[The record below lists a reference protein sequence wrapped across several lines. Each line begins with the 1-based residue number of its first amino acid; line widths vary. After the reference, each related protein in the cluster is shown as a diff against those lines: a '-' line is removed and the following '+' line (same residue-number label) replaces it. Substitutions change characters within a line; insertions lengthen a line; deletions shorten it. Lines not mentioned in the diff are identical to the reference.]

1 MSAPKTIWA
10 FHDGPMV
17 GLFIGKKEVGSNIAE
32 YTLTDPTTITLD
44 RAEYEA
50 LVEALEFY
58 ADKSGWNQPPVKT
71 RDSLISVEYENQA
84 SKIQR
89 YRGSIAVAA
98 LKEVQS

>member
-44 RAEYEA
+44 RAKYEVLVNAISPLIDAADESDEYGQEGGTQA
-50 LVEALEFY
+50 AVSCDECRLV
-58 ADKSGWNQPPVKT
+58 
-71 RDSLISVEYENQA
+71 R
-84 SKIQR
+84 
-89 YRGSIAVAA
+89 AA
-98 LKEVQS
+98 LKAVQP

>member
-1 MSAPKTIWA
+1 MLDPAYPPQECFARWNTRA
-10 FHDGPMV
+10 
-17 GLFIGKKEVGSNIAE
+17 
-32 YTLTDPTTITLD
+32 TLTDPTTITLD

-89 YRGSIAVAA
+89 DRGRIAVAA
-98 LKEVQS
+98 LKAVQS

>member
-44 RAEYEA
+44 RAKYEA
-50 LVEALEFY
+50 LVNAISPLIDAADESDEYGQEGEA
-58 ADKSGWNQPPVKT
+58 
-71 RDSLISVEYENQA
+71 QA
-84 SKIQR
+84 
-89 YRGSIAVAA
+89 AVSCDECRLVRAA
-98 LKEVQS
+98 LKAVLA

>member
-44 RAEYEA
+44 RAKYEA
-50 LVEALEFY
+50 LVKAFRDLFHATCGPTGFAAAVRHNSGIAYPWPSLDKAEA
-58 ADKSGWNQPPVKT
+58 
-71 RDSLISVEYENQA
+71 QA
-84 SKIQR
+84 E
-89 YRGSIAVAA
+89 AA
-98 LKEVQS
+98 LKAVQP